1 MKFMMIVKGAEDFG
15 TAGPPPQSLMEAI
28 DKLGQEATKAGKM
41 VTMGGLQ
48 PTSKGASLRL
58 KGGKIITKD
67 GPFTEAKEMIGGFTI
82 LELPSKE
89 AAIEEARKFME
100 LHRIHW
106 PGWEGETEIR
116 QMYENGEHP

>member
-28 DKLGQEATKAGKM
+28 DKLGQEAAKAGKM

-89 AAIEEARKFME
+89 AAIDEARKFME

>member
-1 MKFMMIVKGAEDFG
+1 MKFMMIVKGNENFG
-15 TAGPPPQSLMEAI
+15 AAGPPPQSLMDAI
-28 DKLGQEATKAGKM
+28 DKLGQEATKEGKM
-41 VTMGGLQ
+41 VSMGGLQ

-58 KGGKIITKD
+58 VGGKIITKD

-100 LHRIHW
+100 LHRLHW
-106 PGWEGETEIR
+106 PGWEGETEVR
-116 QMYENGEHP
+116 QMYEGTEHP

>member
-116 QMYENGEHP
+116 EMYENGEHP

>member
-28 DKLGQEATKAGKM
+28 GKLGEEAAKAGKM

-48 PTSKGASLRL
+48 PTAKGVRLRL
-58 KGGKIITKD
+58 KGGKIITRD

-100 LHRIHW
+100 LHRLHW
-106 PGWEGETEIR
+106 PGWEGETEVR
-116 QMYENGEHP
+116 QMYEGGEHP